1 MQFEYNENIRG
12 AKMIDTGKEQSV
24 NLIKDFIKDV
34 LNSDIDKLKDFSFLN
49 LNTDIKYHQDEY
61 KNIKPEHIEKY
72 GGYFIK
78 KGCKPTL
85 HQCVNDY
92 DDMNLI
98 RAINSLLYI
107 YEQNKIPNLAWD
119 DMNWEYENSKP
130 EYENY
135 NYRGETINTFQ
146 TLIDEKSYKDFF
158 KDIESSGYL
167 INKIEKFLYKLF
179 TIGNFMLLPNK
190 KFNLVSLNTYKGDYN
205 GMRDYSDTFF
215 KCILNIENNETINKL
230 KETNSFWYN
239 FKDKNNIK
247 KFIEDNY
254 LQDYF
259 NDNCELNYSFSHH
272 DRHGDYDKTKDINE
286 KYIYALH
293 ICEYIDTVT
302 ELINKRADRMIIDLK
317 KIINKES

>member
-1 MQFEYNENIRG
+1 
-12 AKMIDTGKEQSV
+12 MIDTGKEQSE
-24 NLIKDFIKDV
+24 NLIKDFVHNV
-34 LNSDIDKLKDFSFLN
+34 LDDNIDSLKDFSFLN
-49 LNTDIKYHQDEY
+49 LNFLSRDKYIEDKYKDKITPEQTKIYGDYIIKTYQNGKIEYYNRNATD
-61 KNIKPEHIEKY
+61 
-72 GGYFIK
+72 
-78 KGCKPTL
+78 
-85 HQCVNDY
+85 DY
-92 DDMNLI
+92 DTMNLS
-98 RAINSLLYI
+98 RAICYI
-107 YEQNKIPNLAWD
+107 LFCDKLPNLT
-119 DMNWEYENSKP
+119 WEDLMWEIPHGKFNTIKC
-130 EYENY
+130 

-146 TLIDEKSYKDFF
+146 TLIDENGYKEFF
-158 KDIESSGYL
+158 KDIPNSIY
-167 INKIEKFLYKLF
+167 IIKKIETFLYKVF
-179 TIGNFMLLPNK
+179 SIGNFMLLPNK
-190 KFNLVSLNTYKGDYN
+190 KIGSKSLNTYKGDYN